1 MATGGN
7 LGLVD
12 FVTLASH
19 KFHGPSGVGVVL
31 CRTPRSLLKPLMYG
45 GHQQHGLRP
54 GTEPVGALTALADA
68 LEDANHPTRLP
79 DRITKMRQMTDKVW
93 ATLIPFITAGLVL
106 PTGSMERTP
115 HLVSF
120 CVHGVHRSELVS
132 RMEKELGILLSSG
145 SACST
150 DSSLP
155 SHVLDALRVPDVF
168 IHGSVRISLSHLNTM
183 DEMVNRLCPALVTLL
198 KKYVINEKK

>member
-7 LGLVD
+7 LGSVD

-19 KFHGPSGVGVVL
+19 KFHGPCGVGVIL
-31 CRTPRSLLKPLMYG
+31 CRAPRSLLKPMMYG

-54 GTEPVGALTALADA
+54 GTESVGALTAMADA

-79 DRITKMRQMTDKVW
+79 DRIFKMRQMTDMVW
-93 ATLIPFITAGLVL
+93 ATLLPFITSGLVL
-106 PTGSMERTP
+106 PTGSMQRAP

-120 CVHGVHRSELVS
+120 CVHGVNRSELVA
-132 RMEKELGILLSSG
+132 RMEKESAILVSSG

-155 SHVLDALRVPDVF
+155 SHVLDAMRVPDVF
-168 IHGSVRISLSHLNTM
+168 IYGSLRISLSHLNTM
-183 DEMVNRLCPALVTLL
+183 DEMVNRLCPALVGLL
-198 KKYVINEKK
+198 TKYTK